1 VPTGP
6 LELHR
11 KLCREIEGH
20 SHLYYVK
27 QTPVISDRQFDQ
39 LLKSLEELER
49 KHPELIT
56 TASPTQRV
64 GSEISGSFETVDHLQ
79 RMMSMD
85 NTYNPEELRQFDQ
98 RLKKL
103 LEDEKHRFIAELKI
117 DGTAISL
124 IYENGLLT
132 RGLTRGDGRRGEVVT
147 ANIRTIRSIP
157 LSIPVATPE
166 TVKDTQ
172 TATHPPPPVP
182 AVPELL
188 EVRGE
193 CFMARSCFAQIN
205 QTRQEQ
211 GHPPFANPRNAAAG
225 SLKQLDS
232 RLVAQRQLG
241 AWIYA
246 IGHCQGYAP
255 SSQQQVM
262 EDLIAWGFPVEP
274 NWKPCSNIEQLLLYA
289 KDWDIARRKLDYD
302 TDGLVIKVDSR
313 RQQEI
318 LGATSKSP
326 RWCIAYK
333 FAPEQVE
340 TRITGIRV
348 QVGKTGVLSP
358 VAEVEPVMVSGT
370 TVSNVM
376 LHNQDEIDRQDIRL
390 GDMVVI
396 EKAGEIIPQVTRVLK
411 ERRSGDQQP
420 YRLPKQCPICD
431 SPVSR
436 TDDQVAIRC
445 NNQHCPARKR
455 AAIIHFAGRAQ
466 MDIEGLGPSLVDSLL
481 NQQLISDVADLYS
494 LESAQ
499 LAGLEHMGE
508 KSAANLLAGI
518 EKSKNRGLARLLGAL
533 SIPGI
538 GTRAAELLSEHFESL
553 ESLLAAQPSAI
564 EKVEEMGPVTSGTL
578 RDFFT
583 SEGSSV
589 LLEKL
594 AAAGVSMT
602 HQGPKRKSL
611 PGFAGKTF
619 CVTGK
624 LEEFK
629 RSEVQ
634 ALIKELGGKATSSVS
649 AKTDYLLAGADAGS
663 KLQKAKKLGIKV
675 LSESDFKTLLNWQ

>member
-1 VPTGP
+1 MPTGP

-27 QTPVISDRQFDQ
+27 QTPIISDRQFDQ
-39 LLKSLEELER
+39 LLKSLEELEAAN
-49 KHPELIT
+49 PELIT
-56 TASPTQRV
+56 AASPTQRV

-85 NTYNPEELRQFDQ
+85 NTYNPQELREFDQ

-103 LEDEKHRFIAELKI
+103 LEEEEYRFIAELKI

-124 IYENGLLT
+124 IYENGILT
-132 RGLTRGDGRRGEVVT
+132 RGLTRGDGRRGEMVT

-157 LSIPVATPE
+157 LSIPVANLE
-166 TVKDTQ
+166 TGKGALA
-172 TATHPPPPVP
+172 ATTTPPPP
-182 AVPELL
+182 VPELL

-205 QTRQEQ
+205 EARQEQ
-211 GHPPFANPRNAAAG
+211 GQPPFANPRNAAAG

-232 RLVAQRQLG
+232 RLVAQRHLG

-255 SSQQQVM
+255 TSQQQVM

-274 NWKPCSNIEQLLLYA
+274 NWQPCSNIEELLAYA
-289 KDWDIARRKLDYD
+289 EDWDVSRRKLDYD

-340 TRITGIRV
+340 TRIKGIRV

-376 LHNQDEIDRQDIRL
+376 LHNQDEIDRQDIRI
-390 GDMVVI
+390 GDLVII
-396 EKAGEIIPQVTRVLK
+396 EKAGEIIPQVIRVLS
-411 ERRSGDQQP
+411 ERRRGNEQP
-420 YRLPKQCPICD
+420 YSLPVQCPICN
-431 SPVSR
+431 SPVER
-436 TDDQVAIRC
+436 TDGQVAIRC

-455 AAIIHFAGRAQ
+455 AAIIHFASRAQ

-481 NQQLISDVADLYS
+481 SEQLISDVADLYT
-494 LESAQ
+494 LEIAQ
-499 LAGLEHMGE
+499 VSDLERMGK
-508 KSAANLLAGI
+508 KSAANLLAEI
-518 EKSKNRGLARLLGAL
+518 EKSKSRGLTRLLGAL

-538 GTRAAELLSEHFESL
+538 GTRAAELLSEHFGNIEA
-553 ESLLAAQPSAI
+553 LLAAEPSAI
-564 EKVEEMGPVTSGTL
+564 EEVEEMGPVTSGAL
-578 RDFFT
+578 RDFFRSEET
-583 SEGSSV
+583 SN
-589 LLEKL
+589 LLAKL
-594 AAAGVSMT
+594 TSAGVNMT
-602 HQGPKRKSL
+602 HQGPKRQNR

-634 ALIKELGGKATSSVS
+634 TLIKELGGKATSTVS
-649 AKTDYLLAGADAGS
+649 KKTDYLLAGADAGS
-663 KLQKAKKLGIKV
+663 KLQKAQKLGVKI
-675 LSESDFKTLLNWQ
+675 LSEGDFRALLDWQ